1 MINPLRIKLSAKHIV
16 AKRGK
21 EGKEIVLVYNFMP
34 TNNLEQKAK
43 WLERLLFS

>member
-1 MINPLRIKLSAKHIV
+1 MIYPLRIKLSAKHIV
-16 AKRGK
+16 AKR
-21 EGKEIVLVYNFMP
+21 GKEIVLVYNFMP

>member
-1 MINPLRIKLSAKHIV
+1 MVNPLRIKLSAKHIV

-21 EGKEIVLVYNFMP
+21 QIVLIYNFMP
-34 TNNLEQKAK
+34 TNNWQKKAN

>member
-21 EGKEIVLVYNFMP
+21 EIVLVYKFMP
-34 TNNLEQKAK
+34 TNNLEQEAK
-43 WLERLLFS
+43 WLEILFFS

>member
-21 EGKEIVLVYNFMP
+21 QIVLIYNYMP
-34 TNNLEQKAK
+34 TNNWQKKAN
-43 WLERLLFS
+43 WLERLMFS

>member
-21 EGKEIVLVYNFMP
+21 QIVLIYNFMP
-34 TNNLEQKAK
+34 TNNWLKKAN
-43 WLERLLFS
+43 WLERLMFS

>member
-21 EGKEIVLVYNFMP
+21 EIVLVYNFMS
-34 TNNLEQKAK
+34 TNNWKKKAK
-43 WLERLLFS
+43 WLEKLMFS

>member
-21 EGKEIVLVYNFMP
+21 EIVVVYNYMP
-34 TNNLEQKAK
+34 TNNWEDKAK
-43 WLERLLFS
+43 WLERLMFS

>member
-21 EGKEIVLVYNFMP
+21 EIVVVYNFMD
-34 TNNLEQKAK
+34 TINLEKKAK
-43 WLERLLFS
+43 WLERLMFS

>member
-1 MINPLRIKLSAKHIV
+1 MINPLRIKLSAKLIV

-21 EGKEIVLVYNFMP
+21 DRVLVYNFMP
-34 TNNLEQKAK
+34 TNNLKKKAK